1 MDIGNKIKELRLE
14 SKITQEELAKFLQ
27 ISTQAVSKWECGGA
41 PDLEL
46 IPKIASYFNVTVDYL
61 FNISVQNYNDM
72 EQRIC
77 NYISSLPTEEDKFY
91 KMYELSYLISI
102 AAFGHFNIKDYAYKK
117 IFESEKN
124 YCSLC
129 NVESGFT
136 FTSLNKEKSF
146 YLLFPKPLNNKYD
159 EVISSKDKQLQFL
172 KELANEDFY
181 DVLVYI
187 NSRVNKSFTAQLIKK
202 ELGINENRANEIIN
216 TLSKYGILGVNEL
229 ELNEEI
235 IKTYK
240 LNDSPMV
247 VAMFAVLDVVV
258 NRPNCFYHY
267 VNNKNGEYFE
277 NRKEGKND

>member
-1 MDIGNKIKELRLE
+1 MDIGNRIKELRLE

-46 IPKIASYFNVTVDYL
+46 IPKIASYFNITIDYL
-61 FNISVQNYNDM
+61 FDISVQNYKDM

-77 NYISSLPTEEDKFY
+77 NYISSLPTEEDRFY
-91 KMYELSYLISI
+91 KMHEIVYLMSI
-102 AAFGHFNIKDYAYKK
+102 AAFSHFNIKEYVYKK
-117 IFESEKN
+117 ILESEKN
-124 YCSLC
+124 YYSLC
-129 NVESGFT
+129 NVESGFA
-136 FTSLNKEKSF
+136 FTSLNKENPF

-159 EVISSKDKQLQFL
+159 GVISSKDKQLEFL

-187 NSRVNKSFTAQLIKK
+187 NSRVNKSFTAQLIKR
-202 ELGINENRANEIIN
+202 ELGIDDDRANEIIN
-216 TLSKYGILGVNEL
+216 ALSRYDILGVAEL

-240 LNDSPMV
+240 LNDSPMI